1 MKRTFWETAYRMY
14 LTRVRNAVFR
24 RAATGSSRERMG
36 NHLVTADCAIV
47 AAEHAVPPGVELMIA
62 SEMAAVR
69 DRAKT
74 SKILRVHRRS
84 PWYAGAVMVFLSG
97 QFVHEIVR
105 PFSQH
110 FQQGLPWTA
119 VPILRPLFMTGVVLA
134 AWSGVGFMLGERRIM
149 DRLCA
154 DWASR
159 LDGKWGSD
167 VLDEVITWLD
177 TRWAWL
183 LPPNLFAN
191 DVLWAVG
198 TRRGAPV
205 LAVLERC
212 TGSVVFSL
220 ASGGSA
226 RRGGARAADGYW
238 TRCNVFIH
246 GARFRDAEHRERLRA
261 TLTTMGGGAVQCPN
275 GVYLYG
281 AFRFLRFFREEDP
294 TSEIWIDL
302 VDRVLDPDYP
312 GSEAAAKEI
321 HRELVLSDLAAP
333 QGRLHA

>member
-1 MKRTFWETAYRMY
+1 MKRTFWETAYR
-14 LTRVRNAVFR
+14 RVLASYGHATVF
-24 RAATGSSRERMG
+24 TTPESSLERMR
-36 NHLVTADCAIV
+36 NHRVTEDCAIV
-47 AAEHAVPPGVELMIA
+47 AAEHGAPPGVELLIA
-62 SEMAAVR
+62 SEMTAVR
-69 DRAKT
+69 ARAKW
-74 SKILRVHRRS
+74 SNRLRVHGRMH
-84 PWYAGAVMVFLSG
+84 WYLGSLTVFFTG
-97 QFVHEIVR
+97 QILHDIVR
-105 PFSQH
+105 RFIRH
-110 FQQGLPWTA
+110 FRQSCPWTEL
-119 VPILRPLFMTGVVLA
+119 PIPESLYLTGLMLGMWGA
-134 AWSGVGFMLGERRIM
+134 LGFMMGDLRTK

-159 LDGKWGSD
+159 LDGQWGSD
-167 VLDEVITWLD
+167 VMDEVIAWLE

-183 LPPNLFAN
+183 LPPNMFAN
-191 DVLWAVG
+191 DVMWAIG

-205 LAVLERC
+205 LVVLEEY
-212 TGSVVFSL
+212 TATLVFKFVF
-220 ASGGSA
+220 GGFRHA
-226 RRGGARAADGYW
+226 RGGKSAMGFW

-246 GARFRDAEHRERLRA
+246 GARFRDADHRERLRA

-281 AFRFLRFFREEDP
+281 AFRFMRFFREEDP

-321 HRELVLSDLAAP
+321 HRELVLAGLAAP